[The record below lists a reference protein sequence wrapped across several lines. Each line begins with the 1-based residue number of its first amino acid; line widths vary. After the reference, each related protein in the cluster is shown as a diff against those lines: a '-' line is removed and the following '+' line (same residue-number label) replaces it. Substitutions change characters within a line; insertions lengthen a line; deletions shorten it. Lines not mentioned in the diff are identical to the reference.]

1 MGIKLLLFLP
11 FFEIILFILFGD
23 LFGFFNALIIIF
35 TTGIIGLWLLFPKS
49 TNIEKNFHKPLE
61 WFCNRLAGIFLLI
74 PGFFTDLFGLILLV
88 KPLRGLFW
96 SFLPTEIKN
105 FSNKYNSKTSKNK
118 SETEKKII
126 EGDFRDLDE

>member
-1 MGIKLLLFLP
+1 MGIKLLLCLP

-35 TTGIIGLWLLFPKS
+35 ITGIIGLWLLFPRS
-49 TNIEKNFHKPLE
+49 MNIEENLHKPLQ
-61 WFCNRLAGIFLLI
+61 WLCKRLAGIFLLI

-88 KPLRGLFW
+88 KPLRGLVW
-96 SFLPTEIKN
+96 SFLPEEIRI
-105 FSNKYNSKTSKNK
+105 FSDKFNAKTSKNK

-126 EGDFRDLDE
+126 EGDFRDLDD